1 MIRTVFFGFVCLI
14 LVSACNNNSRSHQLL
29 NQIRKAEHIQF
40 LSDTAFVM
48 SFRDSSEESQISAL
62 LRKYLTENELKIMMK
77 WKSPAFRWDNSQL
90 DSIQC
95 VDPSTMQK
103 ANVGKKAEQ
112 WISICSVSA
121 PIYNKAGTLALL
133 RIVGQVPDPD
143 GSNVFYGDECF
154 YIYQNT
160 KGKWVQVIRE
170 NCINY

>member
-1 MIRTVFFGFVCLI
+1 MTRGIFFCFIYLV
-14 LVSACNNNSRSHQLL
+14 LVSACNSNSRSHQFL
-29 NQIRKAEHIQF
+29 NQIRKAEHIRF
-40 LSDTAFVM
+40 LTDTAFVM

-62 LRKYLTENELKIMMK
+62 LRNYLTENEVKKMMR
-77 WKSPAFRWDNSQL
+77 WKSPAFRWQNSQL

-103 ANVGKKAEQ
+103 ANVGKKPEQ

-121 PIYNKAGTLALL
+121 PIYNNAGTLALL
-133 RIVGQVPDPD
+133 RIVGQVPDPE

-154 YIYQNT
+154 YIFQN
-160 KGKWVQVIRE
+160 KNGKWEEVIRE